1 MTTIKKRST
10 KGNPFDDD
18 GSGPKKGGNYE
29 NVLQQSLEEENQV
42 YIDVLSENV
51 RNIKHIA
58 HTLKNHLSDEKTVFD
73 DLDNKFDKS
82 NKLLKFTQAKM
93 DQIMS
98 SSSGKITC
106 YLVAFIIF
114 FFVVLYLL
122 G

>member
-10 KGNPFDDD
+10 KGNPFEDD
-18 GSGPKKGGNYE
+18 GSGPKKNNYE

-51 RNIKHIA
+51 RNIKNIA
-58 HTLKNHLSDEKTVFD
+58 NTLKSHLSDEKTMFD

-98 SSSGKITC
+98 SSTGKITC
-106 YLVAFIIF
+106 YLVAFILF